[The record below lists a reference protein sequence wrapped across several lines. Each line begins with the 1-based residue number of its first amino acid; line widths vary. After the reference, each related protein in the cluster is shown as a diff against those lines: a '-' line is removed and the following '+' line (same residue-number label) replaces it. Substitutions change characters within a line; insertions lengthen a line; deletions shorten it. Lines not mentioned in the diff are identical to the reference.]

1 MKEILEWIVSTWN
14 SYWGTGYYHIL
25 FLLAFVYLLFMRNKS
40 REKKWILAYAGGAL
54 LVFLCPVSA
63 EIIGRCLGKEVY
75 WRVLWIVPAAAVI
88 ALAGT
93 ELVRSQ
99 KRGIR
104 VAVILL
110 FVAVAA
116 FCGKSI
122 WHSENYEKV
131 HNYQKVPDEVAGIC
145 NMIAQDAGG
154 EVVRVASD
162 DHIASYIRVYDPSMF
177 MPYGR
182 SGRGAVSAN
191 AKKLY
196 LEIIT
201 PDPNYE
207 NIAALAREEACN
219 YLVMEVKND
228 AQREIFAAN
237 GYEEVGMINEY
248 GVFRRLEP

>member
-14 SYWGTGYYHIL
+14 SYWGTGYYYVL
-25 FLLAFVYLLFMRNKS
+25 FLLALGYLLIMRNKS
-40 REKKWILAYAGGAL
+40 REKKWFLAYVVAAL

-63 EIIGRCLGKEVY
+63 EIIGRCLEKEVY

-93 ELVRSQ
+93 ELVRNR

-104 VAVILL
+104 VTVILL
-110 FVAVAA
+110 FVAAAA

-122 WHSENYEKV
+122 WNSQNYEIV
-131 HNYQKVPDEVAGIC
+131 HNYQKVPDEVAAIC

-154 EVVRVASD
+154 DVVRVASD
-162 DHIASYIRVYDPSMF
+162 DHIASYIRVYDPSML

-191 AKKLY
+191 ARKLY
-196 LEIIT
+196 LEIIA
-201 PDPNYE
+201 PAPNYE
-207 NIAALAREEACN
+207 NIAALAHEEECN
-219 YLVMEVKND
+219 YLVIEMENE
-228 AQREIFAAN
+228 AQKEILAAN

-248 GVFRRLEP
+248 GVFRSSLP